1 MDHFLGP
8 FLFLPKKM
16 FTIQDFEFLEACI
29 RLRNAL
35 EAKKKIKDLDLYE
48 DNIYKNHI
56 KYVQVSVR
64 EVEKFL
70 HKQLGVMV
78 VNTLSNLFSND
89 PKGNLEASKVGDTF
103 SIVFFRSEKDTT
115 ARPVVTIYGS
125 SLARHPIDDE
135 LLIYILES
143 EFLATLLY
151 EFVHAFA
158 YC

>member
-1 MDHFLGP
+1 
-8 FLFLPKKM
+8 M